1 MMKEVTRVSAPLGV
15 FDSGIGGISILLEIR
30 KVLPSENILYFADS
44 AHCPY
49 GDKPVEDIRARTLAI
64 TEFLIGQGAK
74 AVVVAC
80 NTACSAGLDQVRKEN
95 PGTPIIGVEPAV
107 KPAHEI
113 SGNGR
118 IGILSTSLTLSGGK
132 FSMLVEKFGDGIHLY
147 TQPSSGLADLVE
159 AGKIHAP
166 ETRALLEK
174 YLNPLLEQGIDTLIL
189 GCTHYPFLKP
199 VIEDICGSGIRL
211 LDTGEAV
218 ARQTGRV
225 LESRGLRNSDGGRG
239 TVTFF
244 TTGDPSFVGRII
256 EGVWP
261 EKVEEVKKA
270 EA

>member
-1 MMKEVTRVSAPLGV
+1 MKEVGRVSAPVGV

-49 GDKPVEDIRARTLAI
+49 GDKPVEDIRARTMAI

-107 KPAHEI
+107 KPAHKI
-113 SGNGR
+113 TRNGK

-132 FSMLVEKFGDGIHLY
+132 FSMLAEKFANDIHLF

-166 ETRALLEK
+166 ETRVLLEK
-174 YLNPLLEQGIDTLIL
+174 YLHPLMEQGIDTLIL
-189 GCTHYPFLKP
+189 GCTHYPFLKS
-199 VIEDICGSGIRL
+199 VIEDICGNGIRL

-225 LESRGLRNSDGGRG
+225 LESKNLLNTEGGIG

-244 TTGDPSFVGRII
+244 TTGDPAFTGRII
-256 EGVWP
+256 EEVWP
-261 EKVEEVKKA
+261 EEIDEVRKA
-270 EA
+270 RT